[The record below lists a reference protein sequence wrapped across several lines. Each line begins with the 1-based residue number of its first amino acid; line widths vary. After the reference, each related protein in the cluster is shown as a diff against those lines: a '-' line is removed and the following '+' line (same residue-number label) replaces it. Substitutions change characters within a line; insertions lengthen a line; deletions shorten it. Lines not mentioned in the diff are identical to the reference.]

1 MHNLKQIF
9 DQLQATN
16 GRIEKENILKANKNN
31 ETFQKTLYFL
41 LNPFITTGLST
52 KKINRKVGC
61 MPNVNK
67 LYDIGTPKDTTVR
80 FINLL
85 EYIRNNNTGRDIDIS
100 ACEMYFTKWEDEIEE
115 FIKSILT
122 KSLKVG
128 IDAVT
133 VNKVYGDG
141 FIPVFDVMLGTS
153 IEKCKIPENTYFYLS
168 HKLNG
173 SRALFYKGDLYT
185 RSGKKYTGV
194 EHIINDLQQICLCL
208 TNLHFV
214 FDGELVRKNIDN
226 LSDSENFQIGCGIAN
241 SKAETKEELKLVI
254 FDIITDKDFENGKS
268 KLTYSERIKQI
279 KAIKN
284 VISELNIENLS
295 VVDMFYEGTD
305 QTQIWKWLDYAEE
318 HDLEGVILN
327 LDTPYE
333 CKRTKNLIKVKKFY
347 TLDLEIIGYEQG
359 GGRLSGTLGAL
370 VVDFKGNNVNIGSGF
385 DDATR
390 KLIWDNRDDYIGRVI
405 EIKYKE
411 ISCDKKTGLESLQFP
426 IFQQVREIGKTVS
439 YD

>member
-1 MHNLKQIF
+1 MIRVKQICEE
-9 DQLQATN
+9 LQATN
-16 GRIEKENILKANKNN
+16 GKKDKERILLENKDNDSFKQILH
-31 ETFQKTLYFL
+31 FL
-41 LNPFITTGLST
+41 LNPFIVTGLSD
-52 KKINRKVGC
+52 KKINKIKVE
-61 MPNVNK
+61 
-67 LYDIGTPKDTTVR
+67 TTSWEHDNTADE
-80 FINLL
+80 FLKLL
-85 EYIRNNNTGRDIDIS
+85 EYIKTHNTGRDDDIIM
-100 ACEMYFTKWEDEIEE
+100 CQGWFCNFDNDMKE

-122 KSLKVG
+122 KSLKLG
-128 IDAVT
+128 CDATT
-133 VNKVYGDG
+133 VNKIYGEG
-141 FIPVFDVMLGTS
+141 FIPTFDVMLGTS
-153 IEKCKIPENTYFYLS
+153 IEKCKIPENTWFAIS

-173 SRALFYKGDLYT
+173 SRCVYYKGELWT
-185 RSGKKYTGV
+185 RQGRVYTGL
-194 EHIINDLQQICLCL
+194 EHIKKDLQALPFNPH
-208 TNLHFV
+208 TV
-214 FDGELVRKNIDN
+214 YDGELIRKNNDGIT
-226 LSDSENFQIGCGIAN
+226 DSQNFQVGFGIAN
-241 SKAETKEELKLVI
+241 SKTENKEELKLVI
-254 FDIITDKDFENGKS
+254 FDTISTTDFENGKS
-268 KLTYSERIKQI
+268 TYTYKHRKDLVKSIKDTINQ
-279 KAIKN
+279 
-284 VISELNIENLS
+284 LHLENLS

-305 QTQIWKWLDYAEE
+305 QSEIWKWLDYAEE